1 MNSAL
6 QIFAS
11 PAVTKSIE
19 KKSKRR
25 TKKRKRDNT
34 LIEQLSSNREGEF
47 RDAEREVKRVTVVEK
62 SDFQAQINGG
72 IEKLERRRSLRTR

>member
-1 MNSAL
+1 LNSAL